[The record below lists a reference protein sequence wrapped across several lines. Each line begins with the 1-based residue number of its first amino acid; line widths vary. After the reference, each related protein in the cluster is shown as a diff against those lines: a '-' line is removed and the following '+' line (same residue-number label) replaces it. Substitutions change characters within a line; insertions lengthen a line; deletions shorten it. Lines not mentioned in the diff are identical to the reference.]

1 MDINLLLGATNNLPT
16 TKANGKV
23 YFSYDANEDGHIYFD
38 ANNKRY
44 NLFSEKASK
53 DSNGNIIINTY
64 FNQAD
69 YNNNTIRF
77 FSPNNTT
84 TAKDSV

>member
-1 MDINLLLGATNNLPT
+1 MDIKLLLGASSNLPT
-16 TKANGKV
+16 TKTNGAV
-23 YFSYDANEDGHIYFD
+23 YFSYDTNTDGHIYFD
-38 ANNKRY
+38 ANGKRY
-44 NLFSEKASK
+44 NLFAEKSTK
-53 DSNGNIIINTY
+53 DGNGNVIINTY